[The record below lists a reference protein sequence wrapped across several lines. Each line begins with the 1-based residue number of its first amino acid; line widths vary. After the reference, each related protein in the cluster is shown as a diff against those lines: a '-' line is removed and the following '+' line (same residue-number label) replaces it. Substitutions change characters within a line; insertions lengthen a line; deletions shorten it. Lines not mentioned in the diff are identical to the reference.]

1 MSTIPGAF
9 DVDTLSGMKPLTQV
23 VYSVG
28 SNLGDRLENLQAAVA
43 ALRDT
48 PDLMIAAVSPVYET
62 APVDA
67 PAGSPDFLNIVV
79 VGDTTQEPL
88 TLLDRAQAIEE
99 AFGRVRT
106 IEHAPRTL
114 DVDLVM
120 VGRRTVDTD
129 RLVLPHPD
137 AHQRA
142 FVLIP
147 WLAVDPEAELPGKG
161 RVADLIAATP
171 DQGVRLRADLVIED

>member
-79 VGDTTQEPL
+79 VGGDTTQEPL

-99 AFGRVRT
+99 AFGRSGPSSTPRAPSMWIWSWSGGAPWTPTGWCCRT
-106 IEHAPRTL
+106 RTPISA
-114 DVDLVM
+114 
-120 VGRRTVDTD
+120 RSC
-129 RLVLPHPD
+129 
-137 AHQRA
+137 
-142 FVLIP
+142 
-147 WLAVDPEAELPGKG
+147 
-161 RVADLIAATP
+161 
-171 DQGVRLRADLVIED
+171 